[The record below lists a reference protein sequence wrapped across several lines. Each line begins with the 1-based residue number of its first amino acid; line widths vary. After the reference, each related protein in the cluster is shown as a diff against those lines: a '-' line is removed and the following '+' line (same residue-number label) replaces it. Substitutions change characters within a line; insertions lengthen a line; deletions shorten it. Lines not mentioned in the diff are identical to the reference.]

1 MNLEQALKILGGDFA
16 KCRVNRSRAFSDR
29 EDGGLSVCFHY
40 TKMYGSNVWWTS
52 ETFLAVDSCNYLII
66 ALQNRGLL
74 VLPRKVLIG
83 YWTDLKV
90 STLKSGRRNIRIKE
104 EYGKIYLYNCSNQRP
119 IDVTEHLHPCEVS
132 DSQPF

>member
-1 MNLEQALKILGGDFA
+1 MNLEKALKILDGDFA
-16 KCRVNRSRAFSDR
+16 KCRVNRNRAFSDR

-40 TKMYGSNVWWTS
+40 TKMYESNVWWTS

-74 VLPRKVLIG
+74 VLPRKVLID

-104 EYGKIYLYNCSNQRP
+104 EYSKILLYNRSNQRT
-119 IDVTEHLHPCEVS
+119 IDVTEHLHPCEVL
-132 DSQPF
+132 D

>member
-1 MNLEQALKILGGDFA
+1 MNLEQALKILDGDFA
-16 KCRVNRSRAFSDR
+16 KCRVNRNRAFSDR

-40 TKMYGSNVWWTS
+40 TKMYESNVWWTS

-74 VLPRKVLIG
+74 VLPRRVLID

-104 EYGKIYLYNCSNQRP
+104 EYSKILLYNRSNQRP

-132 DSQPF
+132 D